1 MARAEKEK
9 LVEQLAR
16 RLSDSQISI
25 LTGYMGLN
33 VQQMTDLRNQLR
45 KAGVDYRVF
54 KNTLARIAAKDS
66 KLEGL
71 LPFIEGPTGYA
82 FSNDAVVSSKVL
94 VEFGRGNQNM
104 KIKCAVLKGRII
116 EGERV
121 QAIATLPPREVLLA
135 QVLGQMNAPIAGLV
149 NVLSGPVRNLV
160 NALEDL
166 RNKKEAA
173 QAA

>member
-135 QVLGQMNAPIAGLV
+135 QVLGQMNAPITGLV

-166 RNKKEAA
+166 RKKKEAA